1 MRNQYQVP
9 RVGTTGMGS
18 CHSRLRRGPTRS
30 ITRSTTRH
38 CLGKG
43 SLG

>member
-30 ITRSTTRH
+30 ITRH